1 MFLFLKLKLG
11 APNSW
16 SMHTW
21 QGKPYWFNEQTGQKQ
36 WDPPATSSAPG
47 PQQPPPQPQ
56 VEGGPPRPYQ
66 RPSRGSGGGGF
77 VQQQQQQQQGMISG
91 GRRLVS
97 AARGGRPPGNGT
109 VSSAAVP
116 VAIKKEVVVSALKS
130 ADRRLDELQAAVDE
144 MERALSLERRLR
156 AEAEDNSTTLV
167 DELSQSLKDVE
178 DDLFE
183 LKQQLAAEKQ
193 HARELESKVKS
204 TLRDKIEL
212 RETVARLEAD
222 KRRTDR
228 LPQQLLMRFF
238 GGLVGVSSFSPSASQ
253 SSSAASSVS
262 SSKVPSRSS
271 TTARGTGVI
280 GSSSSVKQLNRT
292 LSLMRENMTALLE
305 SVSSKEEI
313 IRDLA
318 LQITEYQEEAERRKG
333 SLEALRRSVSGV
345 LQDRDRLLDVV
356 DALSANTI
364 EMAVK
369 ISILQRFIQTRE
381 YESSAALESEPA
393 NKDVT
398 GPEAVD
404 GNAGGEDLQQP
415 PEPESSDGT
424 NPAVSPEV
432 ETMQQEEVLDQNEGA
447 ESPVVVD
454 EPQPPTEIVDLD
466 DPDPEAIFMPPSE

>member
-1 MFLFLKLKLG
+1 M
-11 APNSW
+11 
-16 SMHTW
+16 
-21 QGKPYWFNEQTGQKQ
+21 
-36 WDPPATSSAPG
+36 
-47 PQQPPPQPQ
+47 
-56 VEGGPPRPYQ
+56 
-66 RPSRGSGGGGF
+66 
-77 VQQQQQQQQGMISG
+77 QQQQQQQQRGITSG

-97 AARGGRPPGNGT
+97 AARGGRQTGNST
-109 VSSAAVP
+109 ISSVAVP

-130 ADRRLDELQAAVDE
+130 ADRRLDELQASVDE
-144 MERALSLERRLR
+144 LERALSLERRVR
-156 AEAEDNSTTLV
+156 AEAEENSTALV

-193 HARELESKVKS
+193 HARALESKVKS

-222 KRRTDR
+222 KRRAER

-238 GGLVGVSSFSPSASQ
+238 GGLVGFSSSSPSASSQSSQ
-253 SSSAASSVS
+253 SSSSSSSSTRSATSSPS
-262 SSKVPSRSS
+262 SSKGPFRS
-271 TTARGTGVI
+271 TTTRGAGVV
-280 GSSSSVKQLNRT
+280 GSSSSSVKQLNRT

-305 SVSSKEEI
+305 SVTSKEEI

-318 LQITEYQEEAERRKG
+318 YQITEYQEEAERRKS

-381 YESSAALESEPA
+381 YESSAALESEAA
-393 NKDVT
+393 NKEVAS
-398 GPEAVD
+398 EAVEEKV
-404 GNAGGEDLQQP
+404 GGEEGLQQP
-415 PEPESSDGT
+415 PETSNDT
-424 NPAVSPEV
+424 NPTVSPDV
-432 ETMQQEEVLDQNEGA
+432 E
-447 ESPVVVD
+447 S
-454 EPQPPTEIVDLD
+454 QPPIEISTMPIEIVDLD
-466 DPDPEAIFMPPSE
+466 DPDPEVILMPPKE